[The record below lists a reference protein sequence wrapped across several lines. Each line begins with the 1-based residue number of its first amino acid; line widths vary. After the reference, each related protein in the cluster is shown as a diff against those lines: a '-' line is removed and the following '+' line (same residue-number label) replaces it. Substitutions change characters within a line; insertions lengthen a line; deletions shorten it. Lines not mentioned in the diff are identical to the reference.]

1 MKYVLDASVA
11 VKWVILEA
19 DSAKARALRD
29 DFRRGVHELI
39 APDILP
45 GEVAHVLTKLER
57 MGTIGVGQ
65 AKPLMASILTDCPD
79 LHSYGPL
86 ANRAIDISLLTRSGF
101 FDCLYVALAEQEGCE
116 LVTAD
121 DRLVKNL
128 QGTFPFVRSLASM
141 P

>member
-1 MKYVLDASVA
+1 MRYVLDASVA

-29 DFRRGVHELI
+29 DFRRAVRELI

-65 AKPLMASILTDCPD
+65 SKPLMASVLTDCPHLD
-79 LHSYGPL
+79 PYGL
-86 ANRAIDISLLTRSGF
+86 LMNRAIDISSRTRSGF
-101 FDCLYVALAEQEGCE
+101 FDCLYVALAERESCE

-128 QGTFPFVRSLASM
+128 QGTFPFVRSLSSI

>member
-29 DFRRGVHELI
+29 DFRRAVHELI

-45 GEVAHVLTKLER
+45 GE
-57 MGTIGVGQ
+57 VGQ
-65 AKPLMASILTDCPD
+65 AKPLMASILTDCPVLD
-79 LHSYGPL
+79 PYGPL
-86 ANRAIDISLLTRSGF
+86 MNRAIDISSQTRCGF
-101 FDCLYVALAEQEGCE
+101 FDCLYVALAERESCE